1 MGRNGISDVFCI
13 KRQEPDLALCQ
24 AQKIDYA
31 DPASFATAG
40 DTPAH
45 LPDTSRT
52 RDDVT
57 NPGIGHQL
65 LLQLRIFAVGQVFLP
80 SRVNN
85 GVSTKWNNFN
95 YTSLT

>member
-1 MGRNGISDVFCI
+1 MVSVMFLHKASGARSG
-13 KRQEPDLALCQ
+13 LCQ

-31 DPASFATAG
+31 DPAPFATAG